1 MLLELKVIIIE
12 QFKEEFFMENMN
24 WNYPTPIW
32 FGLDRVNE
40 IQNACNNLN
49 IKNPLIVTDPGILK
63 TDIISKVQKS
73 LNSDVTVYSDVQGN
87 PTGSNVMEGVN
98 VFNAGKH
105 DGVIA
110 VGGGSSMDVGKGIA
124 FMADQ
129 TKPLW
134 DFEDIGDYWTR
145 ADSDKIHPIIA
156 VPTTAGTGSET
167 GRAGVFTKED
177 THEKKIIFHPKMLPG
192 IVILDPDLTLALPP
206 SLTAFTGMDVLAHC
220 LEAYSSPVFHPL
232 SQGIALEGIAIVKKY
247 LVRAFK
253 NGSDIEAR
261 GNMLAGSSMGS
272 TAFQKGLG
280 AIHSLSHPVGAMY
293 NSHHGLTNAVF
304 MPYVLERNR
313 EAIEDKM
320 IAVAKYLD
328 LEKTTFE
335 GFIKWILD
343 LRKELEIPHTL
354 KELINDD
361 TKLDKMSKM
370 ALQDPSTGGNPVA
383 LTQEDFLILYK
394 NSYEGKLSIN

>member
-1 MLLELKVIIIE
+1 
-12 QFKEEFFMENMN
+12 MENMN
-24 WNYPTPIW
+24 WNYPTLIW
-32 FGLDRVNE
+32 FGLNRINE
-40 IQNACNNLN
+40 IQTACNSLN

-63 TDIISKVQKS
+63 TKIISKVDKS
-73 LNSDVTVYSDVQGN
+73 LNSNSAIYSDVQGN
-87 PTGSNVMEGVN
+87 PTGSNVINGVN
-98 VFNAGKH
+98 IFNAGKH

-110 VGGGSSMDVGKGIA
+110 VGGGSGMDVGKGIA
-124 FMADQ
+124 FMAGQ
-129 TKPLW
+129 TRPIW
-134 DFEDIGDYWTR
+134 DFEDIGDYWMR
-145 ADSDKIHPIIA
+145 ANSDKIFPIIA

-177 THEKKIIFHPKMLPG
+177 THEKKIIFHPKMLPA
-192 IVILDPDLTLALPP
+192 IVILDPDLTIDLPP

-220 LEAYSSPVFHPL
+220 LEAYSSSFFHPL
-232 SQGIALEGIAIVKKY
+232 SQGIALEGISIVKKY
-247 LVRAFK
+247 LVRAYM

-313 EAIEDKM
+313 EAIEEKM

-328 LEKTTFE
+328 LKNLSFD
-335 GFIKWILD
+335 GFMHWILD
-343 LRKELEIPHTL
+343 LRKELKIPHTL
-354 KELINDD
+354 KELINDNS
-361 TKLDKMSKM
+361 KLEEMSKM
-370 ALQDPSTGGNPVA
+370 ALKDPSTGGNPIP
-383 LTQEDFLILYK
+383 LTQENFLELYK
-394 NSYEGKLSIN
+394 NSYEGKLSIRR